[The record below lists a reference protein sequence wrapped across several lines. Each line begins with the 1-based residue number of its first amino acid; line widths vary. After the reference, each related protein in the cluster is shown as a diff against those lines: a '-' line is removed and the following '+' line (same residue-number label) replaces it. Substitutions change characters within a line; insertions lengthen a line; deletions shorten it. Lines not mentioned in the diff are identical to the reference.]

1 MFPFVIRHFGL
12 AAAITLAQ
20 AGRSVQVIEAKETI
34 GGGCRSMELTLPGF
48 IHDVCSTIHPFA
60 IFSPF
65 FRTLPLEQYGLHW
78 VHPDAEIAHPF
89 DNGSAALLYRSVEAT
104 GATFDRAADARTY
117 DKLMKPLADSWDS
130 IADSLLGPLAPL
142 RLLKLLRHPFAHLRF
157 GVNAFPSIGG
167 LAEKKF
173 KGKYAPALL
182 AGIAAHSALPLEQ
195 PATAAFGL
203 VLGILGH
210 VVGWPF
216 PRGGSRKI
224 ADALAAYFSSLGGE
238 MVTGLQVESLND
250 LPSAHLYMCDL
261 TPRQLLRIAGKRL
274 PSRYQHKLERY
285 RYGQG
290 VCKLDF
296 ALAGPIPWKARE
308 CMRAATVHVGGTLEE
323 IAASERAVWQGE
335 HPERPFLTP
344 GATQSL

>member
-1 MFPFVIRHFGL
+1 
-12 AAAITLAQ
+12 
-20 AGRSVQVIEAKETI
+20 
-34 GGGCRSMELTLPGF
+34 
-48 IHDVCSTIHPFA
+48 
-60 IFSPF
+60 
-65 FRTLPLEQYGLHW
+65 
-78 VHPDAEIAHPF
+78 
-89 DNGSAALLYRSVEAT
+89 
-104 GATFDRAADARTY
+104 
-117 DKLMKPLADSWDS
+117 
-130 IADSLLGPLAPL
+130 
-142 RLLKLLRHPFAHLRF
+142 
-157 GVNAFPSIGG
+157 
-167 LAEKKF
+167 
-173 KGKYAPALL
+173 
-182 AGIAAHSALPLEQ
+182 
-195 PATAAFGL
+195 
-203 VLGILGH
+203 
-210 VVGWPF
+210 
-216 PRGGSRKI
+216 
-224 ADALAAYFSSLGGE
+224 

-250 LPSAHLYMCDL
+250 LPSAHLYLCDL